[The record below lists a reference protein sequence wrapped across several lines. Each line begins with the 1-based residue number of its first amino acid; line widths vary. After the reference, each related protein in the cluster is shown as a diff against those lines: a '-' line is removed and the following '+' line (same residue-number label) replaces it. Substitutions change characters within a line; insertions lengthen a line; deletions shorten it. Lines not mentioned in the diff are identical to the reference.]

1 MIHPASAHFAMV
13 LPVVA
18 SVFGLAYMFS
28 KTEMM
33 SKISARTALVAA
45 IAMIGVWYTG
55 EKIAGPAVAE
65 YLSAAARGE
74 LLEHRDLGRYLAIA
88 MTLVALIQV
97 AGCKM
102 KKPGLQIV
110 GIILAI
116 VVTAVTFLQGKHG
129 GELVYEYGQPFKMEK
144 VQGYLQDAVDAAEET
159 EDCDEK
165 VEAYEDAMDNISG
178 VSDEV
183 NQNVLGLSGEE
194 SEAEG
199 DDEE

>member
-18 SVFGLAYMFS
+18 SVFGLAYMIS

-55 EKIAGPAVAE
+55 EKIAGPAVAQ
-65 YLSAAARGE
+65 YLSAAGRGE
-74 LLEHRDLGRYLAIA
+74 LIEHRDLGRYLAIA
-88 MTLVALIQV
+88 MTLVALIQI
-97 AGCKM
+97 AGCRMRKQ
-102 KKPGLQIV
+102 GLQIV
-110 GIILAI
+110 GIVLIF
-116 VVTAVTFLQGKHG
+116 VVMAVTFLQGKHG

-144 VQGYLQDAVDAAEET
+144 VQSYLKEAAATAEES

-165 VEAYEDAMDNISG
+165 VEAYEDALDNITND
-178 VSDEV
+178 SDEI
-183 NQNVLGLSGEE
+183 NQNVLGLL
-194 SEAEG
+194 AETHED
-199 DDEE
+199 DDE